1 MNRDQI
7 QAEIAEKCFERGL
20 EQGFE
25 RGFKRGYEKGQ
36 TEALRRI
43 ALALATAKL
52 GDRFDSTLEERTR
65 VAGLAALDALV
76 ALMIASNDP
85 AEILAMFA
93 RLS

>member
-1 MNRDQI
+1 MSPEEI
-7 QAEIAEKCFERGL
+7 HTAIAEMCIENGYAEAYERGYK
-20 EQGFE
+20 QGF
-25 RGFKRGYEKGQ
+25 EKGQ
-36 TEALRRI
+36 TDTFRWI

-52 GDRFDSTLEERTR
+52 GDRFDSTLQERTR
-65 VAGLAALDALV
+65 AAGLAELDALV